1 MGPVQGHQCPYD
13 APSVAEHFRKTGTVN
28 LNPADVLLFRDS
40 LEWLHLYDNELSGE
54 IPAELGSLSNLRELS
69 LGENDLSGC
78 VPSSLAD
85 QLNFV
90 GLEIRG
96 LPYC

>member
-1 MGPVQGHQCPYD
+1 M
-13 APSVAEHFRKTGTVN
+13 
-28 LNPADVLLFRDS
+28 
-40 LEWLHLYDNELSGE
+40 SGE
-54 IPAELGSLSNLRELS
+54 IPAELGNLSNLRELS

-96 LPYC
+96 LPFC